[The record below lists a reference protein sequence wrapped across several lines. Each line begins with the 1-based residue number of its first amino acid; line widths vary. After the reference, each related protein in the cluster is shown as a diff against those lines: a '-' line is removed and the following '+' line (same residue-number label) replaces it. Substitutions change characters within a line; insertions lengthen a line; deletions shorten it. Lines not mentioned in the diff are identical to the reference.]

1 LNSREINLG
10 FTEQLVEEASFIDS
24 LILGRVISQSKELY
38 RVATANAEVIAEV
51 AGKLRYNAVSIADF
65 PAVGDFVM
73 IDREENATG
82 NAIIHHTLKRKSV
95 FERKAAGS
103 GNDVQIIASNIDT
116 VFICMALNHDF
127 NLRRLER
134 YLSIAWASGALPVV
148 VLTKADLCSDLEVKM
163 AEVNAVAVG
172 ADLLVT
178 TSLTEDGYQPIRHYL
193 LPGKTVAFI
202 GSSGVGKST
211 LINRLLGD
219 EVIETKAI
227 RKDDK
232 GRHTTTRRDLI
243 LVPDGGAVIDTP
255 GMRELGVES
264 ADLAKS
270 FADIALLAESCRFND
285 CTHSGEPHCAV
296 RNAIEAGELSE
307 KRFESY
313 LKLKKEA
320 RYEGL
325 NAKQIEKEKITEMF
339 SGFGGIKNARAFI
352 KNKKKNPKQ

>member
-1 LNSREINLG
+1 MNSREINLG
-10 FTEQLVEEASFIDS
+10 FTKQLVEEASFIDG

-51 AGKLRYNAVSIADF
+51 AGKLRYNAVSTADF

-82 NAIIHHTLKRKSV
+82 NAIIHHILKRKSV

-134 YLSIAWASGALPVV
+134 YLSIAWGSGALPVV
-148 VLTKADLCSDLEVKM
+148 VLTKADLCSDLEIKM

-178 TSLTEDGYQPIRHYL
+178 TSLTEDGYQSIRQYL
-193 LPGKTVAFI
+193 KPGKTVAFI

-219 EVIETKAI
+219 EVIETKTI

-243 LVPDGGAVIDTP
+243 LIPDGGAVIDTP

-352 KNKKKNPKQ
+352 KNKNKNPKQ